1 MQLTCAS
8 CFDDPRRRIQMENE
22 LEQARVK
29 HEELEKELEQARVKQ
44 EELEKELEQARVK
57 QAELEKEEEQ
67 ARLKLQRFV
76 KEDRVKQARIRQ
88 GVQNRLDLQ
97 EELASVKKATVQHV
111 SFIAA
116 GAFQRL
122 LEDAPVVTPE
132 VVAPVEAVD
141 QPVDS
146 AAASAAAPVDSASAP
161 ATPPF
166 KAPPVKAPPAR
177 HAKAAPPEV
186 GSSRWQKMQEKTC
199 CAKAP
204 PPLLQEMR
212 ANASVGSAEAPAMPP
227 VAVQTGVDATDPWE
241 DGNPAAMN
249 APSTR
254 TASPT
259 RADVGAILAKSAS
272 GMWRQ
277 CAFAETS
284 A

>member
-1 MQLTCAS
+1 
-8 CFDDPRRRIQMENE
+8 MENE

-44 EELEKELEQARVK
+44 EELEKE
-57 QAELEKEEEQ
+57 EEQ
-67 ARLKLQRFV
+67 ARLKLERCV
-76 KEDRVKQARIRQ
+76 KADRVKQARVRQ
-88 GVQNRLDLQ
+88 DVQNRLDVK
-97 EELASVKKATVQHV
+97 EELARLKQATVQHV
-111 SFIAA
+111 SFIRECLEDATTAA
-116 GAFQRL
+116 WAFQRL

-186 GSSRWQKMQEKTC
+186 GSSRWQEMQQKTC
-199 CAKAP
+199 WAKTP
-204 PPLLQEMR
+204 PQLLQETR
-212 ANASVGSAEAPAMPP
+212 ANAPVGSAEAPAMPP
-227 VAVQTGVDATDPWE
+227 VAVHLGVDAADPWE

-254 TASPT
+254 TASSRTGSTRTASPT
-259 RADVGAILAKSAS
+259 RADVGAILARRAS

-277 CAFAETS
+277 CALAETS

>member
-76 KEDRVKQARIRQ
+76 KADREVVSLS
-88 GVQNRLDLQ
+88 GQ

-186 GSSRWQKMQEKTC
+186 GSSRWQEMQEKTC

-204 PPLLQEMR
+204 PRLLQEMR
-212 ANASVGSAEAPAMPP
+212 ANAPVGSLHNSRF
-227 VAVQTGVDATDPWE
+227 E
-241 DGNPAAMN
+241 DLN
-249 APSTR
+249 R
-254 TASPT
+254 
-259 RADVGAILAKSAS
+259 LLKKKK
-272 GMWRQ
+272 
-277 CAFAETS
+277 
-284 A
+284 

>member
-1 MQLTCAS
+1 MQCSKLCKTVDMQLTCAS

-44 EELEKELEQARVK
+44 EELEKELERCVKEARVK
-57 QAELEKEEEQ
+57 QA
-67 ARLKLQRFV
+67 
-76 KEDRVKQARIRQ
+76 RVRQ
-88 GVQNRLDLQ
+88 DVQNRLDVK
-97 EELASVKKATVQHV
+97 EELARLKQATVQHV
-111 SFIAA
+111 SFIRECLEDATTAA

-186 GSSRWQKMQEKTC
+186 GSSRWQEMQEKTC

-204 PPLLQEMR
+204 PRLLQEMR
-212 ANASVGSAEAPAMPP
+212 ANAPVGSAEAPATPP
-227 VAVQTGVDATDPWE
+227 VAVHLGVDAADPWE

-249 APSTR
+249 AS
-254 TASPT
+254 
-259 RADVGAILAKSAS
+259 DD
-272 GMWRQ
+272 
-277 CAFAETS
+277 
-284 A
+284 

>member
-1 MQLTCAS
+1 
-8 CFDDPRRRIQMENE
+8 MENE

-76 KEDRVKQARIRQ
+76 KADREVVSLS
-88 GVQNRLDLQ
+88 GQ
-97 EELASVKKATVQHV
+97 EELASVKKATVQHI
-111 SFIAA
+111 SFVRECLEDATTAA
-116 GAFQRL
+116 WAFQRL

-186 GSSRWQKMQEKTC
+186 GSSRWQEMQEKTC

-204 PPLLQEMR
+204 PRLLQEMR
-212 ANASVGSAEAPAMPP
+212 ANAPVGSAEAPAMPP
-227 VAVQTGVDATDPWE
+227 VAVHLGVDAADPWE

-254 TASPT
+254 TASSRTGSTRTASPT
-259 RADVGAILAKSAS
+259 RADVGAILARRAS

>member
-1 MQLTCAS
+1 
-8 CFDDPRRRIQMENE
+8 MENE

-76 KEDRVKQARIRQ
+76 KADREVVSLS
-88 GVQNRLDLQ
+88 GQ
-97 EELASVKKATVQHV
+97 EELASVKKATT
-111 SFIAA
+111 AA
-116 GAFQRL
+116 WAFQRL

-146 AAASAAAPVDSASAP
+146 EAASAAAPVDSASAP

-186 GSSRWQKMQEKTC
+186 GSSRWQEMQEKTC

-204 PPLLQEMR
+204 PRLLQEMR
-212 ANASVGSAEAPAMPP
+212 ANAPVGSAEAPATPP
-227 VAVQTGVDATDPWE
+227 VAVHLGVDAADPWE

-249 APSTR
+249 AS
-254 TASPT
+254 
-259 RADVGAILAKSAS
+259 DD
-272 GMWRQ
+272 
-277 CAFAETS
+277 
-284 A
+284 

>member
-1 MQLTCAS
+1 
-8 CFDDPRRRIQMENE
+8 MENG

-76 KEDRVKQARIRQ
+76 KADREVVSLS
-88 GVQNRLDLQ
+88 GQ
-97 EELASVKKATVQHV
+97 EELASVKKATVQHI
-111 SFIAA
+111 SFVRECLEDATTAA
-116 GAFQRL
+116 WAFQRL

-132 VVAPVEAVD
+132 VVAPVEA
-141 QPVDS
+141 
-146 AAASAAAPVDSASAP
+146 VDSASAP

-186 GSSRWQKMQEKTC
+186 GSSRWQEMQEKTC

-204 PPLLQEMR
+204 PRLLQEMR
-212 ANASVGSAEAPAMPP
+212 ANAPVGSLHNSRF
-227 VAVQTGVDATDPWE
+227 E
-241 DGNPAAMN
+241 DLN
-249 APSTR
+249 R
-254 TASPT
+254 
-259 RADVGAILAKSAS
+259 LLKKKK
-272 GMWRQ
+272 
-277 CAFAETS
+277 
-284 A
+284 